1 MTGAATACG
10 DWWEATPEET
20 RAQQAARDAVM
31 EIPLFP
37 ELNVA
42 LKKSL
47 GYGPHVD
54 MLQHF
59 VYWFHPRKPKM
70 QNRWT
75 MYKTFDDWHDE
86 CGLTDRQVKKGRK
99 RLLELGLLAWKRGQ
113 YGRVHYRVDWVT
125 LVKILNPDG
134 YGVPID
140 DADDD
145 LFDDFDEFNP
155 DAYGVPIQSGRF
167 TVQAN
172 PDALPPRFNPDA
184 LPSDPTQET
193 TTEDYPE
200 DYLTEETLLQ
210 SAAGAQ
216 NRAAP
221 LNQINKEEELKEEQ
235 SSPGS
240 DKRHSEESDA
250 SPQKE
255 STIEEVLDTTPLVE
269 EPMPK
274 RLTSNQVAKM
284 MQVLCGENEA
294 RRVAVEHL
302 EGREEIRSVAVAV
315 CRQLGEPEDEA
326 ERYETRLPEA
336 LEIVREENGAAA

>member
-1 MTGAATACG
+1 MSGAATACG

-20 RAQQAARDAVM
+20 RAQKAARDAVM
-31 EIPLFP
+31 TMDLFP
-37 ELNVA
+37 DLNVA

-70 QNRWT
+70 QHRWT
-75 MYKTFDDWHDE
+75 MYKTFDDWHEE

-113 YGRVHYRVDWVT
+113 YGRVHYRVDWVA
-125 LVKILNPDG
+125 LVKILNPDA

-140 DADDD
+140 NVDDD
-145 LFDDFDEFNP
+145 LFDDFDEP
-155 DAYGVPIQSGRF
+155 
-167 TVQAN
+167 N
-172 PDALPPRFNPDA
+172 PDALPSRFNPDALPSKSIRTPMVSRFNPDA

-193 TTEDYPE
+193 TTEDYSE

-216 NRAAP
+216 NRATP
-221 LNQINKEEELKEEQ
+221 LNQINKEEELEEEQ

-240 DKRHSEESDA
+240 DKRHSESSDA

-255 STIEEVLDTTPLVE
+255 STIEEVLDPTPLVE

-294 RRVAVEHL
+294 RRVAIEHL
-302 EGREEIRSVAVAV
+302 EGREEMRSVAVAV

-336 LEIVREENGAAA
+336 LEILREEIGAAA